1 MPVLRFL
8 LCLLIFAGAFAAAG
22 VLVLVLVLVL
32 STLLVLLFPP
42 LLLAVVLACGVLGR
56 LLRWL
61 SPGSINPT

>member
-22 VLVLVLVLVL
+22 VLVLVLVL
-32 STLLVLLFPP
+32 STLLVLLCPP

-56 LLRWL
+56 MLRWL